1 MGWRPPRCGSVR
13 TRASIAKAAVL
24 LSAVAM
30 MAKDLDAPIHGSF
43 YFRQAHVAAN
53 IDHFVG
59 NGPSLV
65 PATYN
70 LDVPYAIFDFPAYQL
85 LVASISRA
93 LRSDP
98 LLTSRAVNVAILAL
112 TFLLIDRL
120 LLAAGMGRMH
130 RVASGFLFC
139 FSPMNLFYYQ
149 SPFVDPLA
157 IGLSLLSLHA
167 FIRLEPTEGS
177 RRFLLLAI
185 LLAAS
190 ILSTLIKSPIYLPVF
205 VAVVVDAIWRRFKPM
220 ALWELLIYVTG
231 TSGTVL
237 GFKAWSNRVNGVAGF
252 FDAYEP
258 REYFGPLTDRFD
270 PESWHRIGGVLHH
283 DAANS
288 LTVALALVGVAL
300 WALRSRS
307 RHKALFLALV
317 LGWIVT
323 LVVFFNRFTWHNYY
337 LLGFEFPLAFFGAYA
352 LDRVRILSRAWR
364 RRQRARLGLPV
375 SAAFAVVA
383 GYTVVAST
391 TAMQDLAATPT
402 EWIRVSGEFI
412 RRSTAP
418 KDFVVYLVES
428 QDFRDWNPVF
438 LYFAQRRGYNV
449 TTRRIE
455 RHPSILSRLEARYG
469 SSSGRF
475 VVFCPARAA
484 PRLAPLLESQG
495 ARLVEAGPSG
505 WLYRMKAASRRR
517 DQRSSRQIE
526 TKGPGRFTL
535 PGR

>member
-1 MGWRPPRCGSVR
+1 M
-13 TRASIAKAAVL
+13 AKAAVL

-30 MAKDLDAPIHGSF
+30 MVKDLDAPIHGNF

-53 IDHFVG
+53 IEHFVG

-70 LDVPYAIFDFPAYQL
+70 LDVPYSVFDFPLYQL
-85 LVASISRA
+85 MVAAICRA
-93 LRSDP
+93 LGTDA
-98 LLTSRAVNVAILAL
+98 LLTARVVNVVIFGL
-112 TFLLIDRL
+112 TLLLVDRL
-120 LLAAGMGRMH
+120 LALAGMRRFH
-130 RVASGFLFC
+130 RLVAIFLFC

-157 IGLSLLSLHA
+157 IGLSLLSLYA
-167 FIRLEPTEGS
+167 FIGLEATDGP
-177 RRFLLLAI
+177 RRFLSLAM

-190 ILSTLIKSPIYLPVF
+190 LLSTLIKSPIYLPVF
-205 VAVVVDAIWRRFKPM
+205 VAVVVDAVWRKFEPM
-220 ALWELLIYVTG
+220 TLWELLVYVAA

-237 GFKAWSNRVNGVAGF
+237 GFKAWSNRVNGVTGF
-252 FDAYEP
+252 FDDNET

-283 DAANS
+283 DAANT
-288 LTVALALVGVAL
+288 LTVALALLGVVL
-300 WALRSRS
+300 WAFRSQS
-307 RHKALFLALV
+307 RHKALFLGLV
-317 LGWIVT
+317 LGWILT
-323 LVVFFNRFTWHNYY
+323 LLVFFNRFTWHNYY
-337 LLGFEFPLAFFGAYA
+337 LLGFEFPVAFFGAYA
-352 LDRVRILSRAWR
+352 LDRVRVVSRAWR
-364 RRQRARLGLPV
+364 RRERARVGLPV

-383 GYTVVAST
+383 GYTIVSST

-412 RRSTAP
+412 RRTTAP
-418 KDFVVYLVES
+418 EDFVVYLVES

-455 RHPSILSRLEARYG
+455 RHPSILARLEARYG

-484 PRLAPLLESQG
+484 PRLGPLLESQG
-495 ARLVEAGPSG
+495 ARLLEAGPSG
-505 WLYRMKAASRRR
+505 WLYRMNDASRRR
-517 DQRSSRQIE
+517 PDPLSSRQIE
-526 TKGPGRFTL
+526 TTGPGRSTL

>member
-1 MGWRPPRCGSVR
+1 M
-13 TRASIAKAAVL
+13 AKAGVL

-30 MAKDLDAPIHGSF
+30 MVKDLDAPIHGSF

-53 IDHFVG
+53 IEHFVG
-59 NGPSLV
+59 NGPSLA
-65 PATYN
+65 PETYN
-70 LDVPYAIFDFPAYQL
+70 LDVPYSVFDFPLYQL
-85 LVASISRA
+85 MVAAICRTFRTDA
-93 LRSDP
+93 
-98 LLTSRAVNVAILAL
+98 LLTARVVNLVIFGL
-112 TFLLIDRL
+112 TLLLVDRL
-120 LLAAGMGRMH
+120 LALAGMR
-130 RVASGFLFC
+130 RFNRLVAIFLFC

-157 IGLSLLSLHA
+157 ISLSLLSLYA
-167 FIRLEPTEGS
+167 YIALEATDGARRL
-177 RRFLLLAI
+177 LWLAI

-190 ILSTLIKSPIYLPVF
+190 VLSTLIKSPIYLPVF
-205 VAVVVDAIWRRFKPM
+205 VAVVVDAVWRRFEPM
-220 ALWELLIYVTG
+220 ALWELLSYVAA
-231 TSGTVL
+231 TSSTVL
-237 GFKAWSNRVNGVAGF
+237 GFKAWSNRVNGVTGF
-252 FDAYEP
+252 FDAYEA

-270 PESWHRIGGVLHH
+270 PESWHRIGGILHH
-283 DAANS
+283 DAANT
-288 LTVALALVGVAL
+288 LTVALAVLGVGL
-300 WALRSRS
+300 WAFRSRS

-317 LGWIVT
+317 LGWILT

-352 LDRVRILSRAWR
+352 LDRVRVLSRVWR
-364 RRQRARLGLPV
+364 LWEGPRLGLPV

-391 TAMQDLAATPT
+391 IAMQDLAATPT
-402 EWIRVSGEFI
+402 EWIRLSGEFI

-418 KDFVVYLVES
+418 DDFVVYMVES

-455 RHPSILSRLEARYG
+455 KHPSILSRLEARFG

-475 VVFCPARAA
+475 LVFCPASAV
-484 PRLAPLLESQG
+484 PRLAPLIESQG

-505 WLYRMKAASRRR
+505 WLYRMNAAPTRRS
-517 DQRSSRQIE
+517 DQFSSRQIE
-526 TKGPGRFTL
+526 TTGPGRSTP

>member
-1 MGWRPPRCGSVR
+1 
-13 TRASIAKAAVL
+13 
-24 LSAVAM
+24 
-30 MAKDLDAPIHGSF
+30 
-43 YFRQAHVAAN
+43 
-53 IDHFVG
+53 
-59 NGPSLV
+59 
-65 PATYN
+65 
-70 LDVPYAIFDFPAYQL
+70 
-85 LVASISRA
+85 
-93 LRSDP
+93 
-98 LLTSRAVNVAILAL
+98 
-112 TFLLIDRL
+112 
-120 LLAAGMGRMH
+120 MH

-149 SPFVDPLA
+149 TPIVDPLA
-157 IGLSLLSLHA
+157 IGLSLLSLYA
-167 FIRLEPTEGS
+167 FLRLEATDGP
-177 RRFLLLAI
+177 RRLLLLAL
-185 LLAAS
+185 LLAAAV
-190 ILSTLIKSPIYLPVF
+190 LSTLIKSPIYLPVF
-205 VAVVVDAIWRRFKPM
+205 VAVVVDALWRRFGPM
-220 ALWELLIYVTG
+220 ALWELLVYVAA

-237 GFKAWSNRVNGVAGF
+237 GFKALSNRVNGVTCF
-252 FDAYEP
+252 FDANEP
-258 REYFGPLTDRFD
+258 RDYFGPLTDRFD
-270 PESWHRIGGVLHH
+270 PESWHRIGRVLDH
-283 DAANS
+283 DAAKLLNGGPGP
-288 LTVALALVGVAL
+288 LGVAL
-300 WALRSRS
+300 WIFRSRS
-307 RHKALFLALV
+307 RHKALFLGLV

-352 LDRVRILSRAWR
+352 LDRVRVLSRAWR
-364 RRQRARLGLPV
+364 RRERGRIGLAVP
-375 SAAFAVVA
+375 AGFAVVA

-391 TAMQDLAATPT
+391 IARQDLAATPT

-517 DQRSSRQIE
+517 DQRRMDRLGLSRQIE
-526 TKGPGRFTL
+526 TKGPGRSTL